1 MTFDMIINRI
11 KRFLIRRNPQKYTD
25 FLRKKGVKIGKN
37 FRMFG
42 SINID
47 LTRPSLVSIGDNVA
61 LNRNF
66 TILTHDF
73 VSGIFI
79 HKYSEFI
86 PSSGVK
92 IGNNVQTGINVT
104 VLKGVTIGDDCFIAA
119 GALVTKSIPSGS
131 IAAGVPAK
139 VICSISDYFERRK
152 MECISEAFAYVRS
165 IKERYGREPVP
176 EDFWEEFPLFV
187 DKSNIAD
194 YPTIP
199 IRRQLGDAFDVWLEQ
214 HKAPFKNLEEFLA
227 AAKNADK

>member
-86 PSSGVK
+86 PSSG
-92 IGNNVQTGINVT
+92 GGEN
-104 VLKGVTIGDDCFIAA
+104 
-119 GALVTKSIPSGS
+119 
-131 IAAGVPAK
+131 
-139 VICSISDYFERRK
+139 R
-152 MECISEAFAYVRS
+152 
-165 IKERYGREPVP
+165 
-176 EDFWEEFPLFV
+176 
-187 DKSNIAD
+187 
-194 YPTIP
+194 
-199 IRRQLGDAFDVWLEQ
+199 
-214 HKAPFKNLEEFLA
+214 
-227 AAKNADK
+227 